1 MLSVSVGEAAALDF
15 DLACTQRLLQFEN
28 KREYQRLKAFKQ
40 MVKEAVN
47 ELFGGA
53 SPTDDELDGPV
64 FSEDDIV

>member
-1 MLSVSVGEAAALDF
+1 
-15 DLACTQRLLQFEN
+15 
-28 KREYQRLKAFKQ
+28 